1 MFEANTHWHCS
12 ADNNNKHSKTYV
24 SAPLG
29 NRPSQANITF
39 PGQTNNRQNVM
50 PQLVSIATSHLR
62 LLWRRRHTH
71 THTCSR
77 KFIHLHHTNTDAN
90 ASVCATVPHSPR
102 SPQLEICDW
111 NRNENKNN
119 NSSVNTRKKLKTT
132 FVYNCWRELLKKLHI
147 KNKTQKTCWK
157 TLFYL
162 FPPNIYAHS
171 RAPTHMQNVMLHAW
185 ISATR
190 SGVWARATQNNRS
203 TSAPNVDS
211 TTTITHRHI
220 FPAHLI

>member
-1 MFEANTHWHCS
+1 
-12 ADNNNKHSKTYV
+12 
-24 SAPLG
+24 
-29 NRPSQANITF
+29 
-39 PGQTNNRQNVM
+39 M

-77 KFIHLHHTNTDAN
+77 KFIHLHHTNTDAYV
-90 ASVCATVPHSPR
+90 SVCATVPHSPGHP
-102 SPQLEICDW
+102 SWKFAIET
-111 NRNENKNN
+111 ETKTKHN
-119 NSSVNTRKKLKTT
+119 NSSVNTRKKTKKQRLFIIVEENYWKSYTLK
-132 FVYNCWRELLKKLHI
+132 I
-147 KNKTQKTCWK
+147 KHKKTCWK

-171 RAPTHMQNVMLHAW
+171 RAPTHMQNVMLHAR

-203 TSAPNVDS
+203 TSAPYVDS

>member
-1 MFEANTHWHCS
+1 
-12 ADNNNKHSKTYV
+12 
-24 SAPLG
+24 
-29 NRPSQANITF
+29 
-39 PGQTNNRQNVM
+39 M

-62 LLWRRRHTH
+62 LLWRQRHTH
-71 THTCSR
+71 KYTCSR

-119 NSSVNTRKKLKTT
+119 NSSVNTRKKTKKQRLFIIVEENYWKSYTLKIKH
-132 FVYNCWRELLKKLHI
+132 KKPVEKLCFICFHPTYMRTRVHPHTHA
-147 KNKTQKTCWK
+147 KR
-157 TLFYL
+157 
-162 FPPNIYAHS
+162 H
-171 RAPTHMQNVMLHAW
+171 APCW

-203 TSAPNVDS
+203 TSAPYVDS

>member
-12 ADNNNKHSKTYV
+12 ADNNKHSKTYV

-119 NSSVNTRKKLKTT
+119 NSSVNTRKKTKKQRLFIIVEENYWKSYTLKIKHKKPVEKLCFICFHPTYMRT
-132 FVYNCWRELLKKLHI
+132 RVHPHTHAKRHAPCLNLSNPFWRL
-147 KNKTQKTCWK
+147 
-157 TLFYL
+157 
-162 FPPNIYAHS
+162 
-171 RAPTHMQNVMLHAW
+171 
-185 ISATR
+185 SACNTE
-190 SGVWARATQNNRS
+190 Q
-203 TSAPNVDS
+203 
-211 TTTITHRHI
+211 
-220 FPAHLI
+220 